1 MSYKIFDLKDKSVEE
16 ERFVKKYLRMHRIK
30 FHETPKG
37 SHSNPAI
44 WVKTAQL
51 EYKAKEVLNKCQK
64 KWRENV
70 KEEITPGTSMLNK
83 KLILLILLVTIVLVL
98 ALLSPML

>member
-1 MSYKIFDLKDKSVEE
+1 MALRYNATKATKLFGQLNSALESQKMSYKIFDLKDTSVEE
-16 ERFVKKYLRMHRIK
+16 ERFVKKHLRMHRIK

-51 EYKAKEVLNKCQK
+51 EYKAKKVLNKCQK

-70 KEEITPGTSMLNK
+70 K
-83 KLILLILLVTIVLVL
+83 
-98 ALLSPML
+98 